1 MNDTLQ
7 VTQHIIEDW
16 LEAIRTSVEQHDLA
30 AHMALVSRNVRIYGL
45 PNHKEIDYDAW
56 KQRRKNEFEQNR
68 LRGLLHKIIRIRL
81 SLQRRI
87 GFELQEHMLASD
99 GKVYA
104 ILKDV
109 LLEREEDDNWRVVEE
124 KIREW
129 RNVNIEQ
136 DLPTELREQ
145 QHG

>member
-1 MNDTLQ
+1 MNDTLE

-16 LEAIRTSVEQHDLA
+16 LQALRTSVEQHDLT
-30 AHMALVSRNVRIYGL
+30 AHMALVSKNARIYGL
-45 PNHKEIDYDAW
+45 PNHKEIDYAAW
-56 KQRRKNEFEQNR
+56 KQRRKNEFDQDR
-68 LRGLLHKIIRIRL
+68 LHGLVHKIIRIRL

-87 GFELQEHMLASD
+87 GFELEEHMLASD
-99 GKVYA
+99 GKVFV

-124 KIREW
+124 TIREW
-129 RNVNIEQ
+129 RNVNIE
-136 DLPTELREQ
+136 TELPAGLKE